1 MPFHL
6 AADKTRSL
14 ADAARM
20 VPRGGLIALGGGLS
34 ARLPMALV
42 RELIRQGIGDLHIIG
57 SAHSMDMELLIA
69 AGLVKVCEQ
78 SYVGFEQDHGL
89 APAFRR
95 AAEEGLVEVRESCC
109 DTILTQIRAAE
120 MGLPFLPVRGVIA
133 TGIRDLHPEYGEV
146 VCPFTGERLAAVP
159 ALRPDAVLVHA
170 PLGDRAGN
178 LHIDQPYVLDERL
191 AAAGAQV
198 VATVDRLAPAGEVAE
213 AGIVIPAHYVAAVAE
228 CPWGAHPASCSP
240 RYAYDRPHIAEWVRA
255 ASAGPQEADS
265 YLEKYVTGTDESG
278 YRRLIGRQRLERL
291 ARWNGSEQARME
303 LFR

>member
-6 AADKTRSL
+6 AADKTRGL
-14 ADAARM
+14 ADAARL

-57 SAHSMDMELLIA
+57 SAHSIDMELLIA

-198 VATVDRLAPAGEVAE
+198 VATVERLAPAGKVAE

-255 ASAGPQEADS
+255 ASAGPQEAAT